1 MKFKEFEIK
10 KDILNAVRKAGY
22 EEATPIQ
29 EKAIPVILEGHDV
42 IGLAQTGTGKTAAFA
57 LPILNNIEFRKKKRI
72 RALVL
77 APTRELAIQTF
88 ENFKKF
94 GRYMDLRTV
103 CLYGGS
109 NKGAQITQLRKG
121 TDIVVA
127 TPGRLLDLYDGGFV
141 KLSSVEYFVLDEADR
156 MLDMGFI
163 LDIRKINELIP
174 DGRQMIM
181 FSATMDKSV
190 EALANQMLKD
200 PVRIEVTPQN
210 NAADTVEQHLIFTEG
225 EHKDTIIIQFLK
237 REINSPE
244 NKKLPRKERKNAII
258 FARTKKGAERLD
270 KTLRK
275 NGLQS
280 VAIHGDKTQ
289 GQRKDALDR
298 FRTGQIQILVATD
311 VAARGIDIPKL
322 NYVFNYDLPME
333 PDNYIHRIGRT
344 GRAGESGQAFTL
356 CCEDELSLLFA
367 VESLLGTEIPEME
380 TEWSVK
386 LKRFKKSSGNRDR
399 RNGNKRDDHKRDRH
413 KGKKEQRNDRRKDQR
428 GKNASK
434 KENPLEHR
442 QNEEIEHELLENAD
456 GRKEFQ
462 KSRAGKH
469 KESGHRKN
477 SNKEQMLDLGR
488 QTQKKNQKKYHV
500 DRQSIN
506 RKRKK
511 Y

>member
-29 EKAIPVILEGHDV
+29 EKAIPVIMEGRDV

-72 RALVL
+72 RALIL

-94 GRYMDLRTV
+94 GRYMDHRIV
-103 CLYGGS
+103 CLYGGAI
-109 NKGAQITQLRKG
+109 KGAQITHLRKG
-121 TDIVVA
+121 ADIVVA
-127 TPGRLLDLYDGGFV
+127 TPGRLIDLYDGGFV

-163 LDIRKINELIP
+163 HDIRKIDELLP
-174 DGRQMIM
+174 GTRQMIM

-190 EALANQMLKD
+190 ENLANQMLKD

-210 NAADTVEQHLIFTEG
+210 NAADTVEQHLIFTKG
-225 EHKDTIIIQFLK
+225 EHKDAVLIQFLK
-237 REINSPE
+237 SEINSPE

-311 VAARGIDIPKL
+311 VAARGLDIPKL

-386 LKRFKKSSGNRDR
+386 LKRLKKSSGNRDR
-399 RNGNKRDDHKRDRH
+399 RNGNKRDDHKRNAH
-413 KGKKEQRNDRRKDQR
+413 KGKKNQRNDRRKLENIRKQNDEI
-428 GKNASK
+428 GNAF
-434 KENPLEHR
+434 
-442 QNEEIEHELLENAD
+442 LENAD
-456 GRKEFQ
+456 GRKDSQ
-462 KSRAGKH
+462 KSRASQH

-477 SNKEQMLDLGR
+477 SNKEQMLDQSR

-500 DRQSIN
+500 DRQSIH